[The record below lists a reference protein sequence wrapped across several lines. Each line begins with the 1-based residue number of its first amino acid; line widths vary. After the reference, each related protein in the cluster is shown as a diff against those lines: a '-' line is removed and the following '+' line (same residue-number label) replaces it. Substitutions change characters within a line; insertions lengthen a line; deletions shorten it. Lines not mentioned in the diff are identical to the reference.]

1 MENNHRRAVREGTGR
16 ETAAAAEGNEVER
29 RGVRCGSEVEN
40 AVAVAMVVVW
50 ARRRRTETGKWR
62 IRTEVIPKLKQW
74 LPEWAQQVSEKGSWT
89 RGDINCWSNGHK
101 IRVLRRKKTHVWHI
115 AIPIIIFRTFWTK
128 AAVKK
133 LASPAIQAEI
143 RRSVR
148 EKNKPR

>member
-62 IRTEVIPKLKQW
+62 IRTEVIPKLKQ
-74 LPEWAQQVSEKGSWT
+74 
-89 RGDINCWSNGHK
+89 
-101 IRVLRRKKTHVWHI
+101 
-115 AIPIIIFRTFWTK
+115 
-128 AAVKK
+128 
-133 LASPAIQAEI
+133 
-143 RRSVR
+143 
-148 EKNKPR
+148 